1 MLPQH
6 RERSERSI
14 VIVSVGAERR
24 SRTAAARILPALV
37 LGLLTAC
44 SNTATSASNSA
55 ATDAPPQ
62 HAHIGSAAPNWTE
75 PKAGGGTLELA
86 SLKGKAVYLNFFA
99 TWCPPCNEEA
109 PAINALQQKYAS
121 QGLQVVGVDVLENAA
136 AAAKFR
142 DQHKLTYP
150 ALADSGTLR
159 DEYNINGLPVHVFID
174 RAGIVKN
181 IVVGELT
188 PDEMDENVQRILH

>member
-1 MLPQH
+1 MK
-6 RERSERSI
+6 
-14 VIVSVGAERR
+14 
-24 SRTAAARILPALV
+24 PALV
-37 LGLLTAC
+37 TVLALALLAAC
-44 SNTATSASNSA
+44 SGGSHSANGA
-55 ATDAPPQ
+55 AAQEDQAPQ
-62 HAHIGSAAPNWTE
+62 HAHVGSPAPDWTE
-75 PKAGGGTLELA
+75 PKAGGGTLELS

-136 AAAKFR
+136 AAQKFR
-142 DQHKLTYP
+142 DEHKLVYP

-174 RAGIVKN
+174 RAGIVRN
-181 IVVGELT
+181 VVVGELS
-188 PDEMDENVQRILH
+188 PAEMDENVQKVLH

>member
-1 MLPQH
+1 MK
-6 RERSERSI
+6 
-14 VIVSVGAERR
+14 VSTLFA
-24 SRTAAARILPALV
+24 TLALV
-37 LGLLTAC
+37 SLAAC
-44 SNTATSASNSA
+44 SNASNSA
-55 ATDAPPQ
+55 GNSAAAASDAAPQ

-136 AAAKFR
+136 AAEKFR
-142 DQHKLTYP
+142 DEHKLVYP
-150 ALADSGTLR
+150 ALADSGMLR

-174 RAGIVKN
+174 KTGIIKN
-181 IVVGELT
+181 VVVGELS
-188 PDEMDENVQRILH
+188 PSEMDENVQRIIR

>member
-1 MLPQH
+1 MPP
-6 RERSERSI
+6 
-14 VIVSVGAERR
+14 VIPSVGAKRR
-24 SRTAAARILPALV
+24 SRRIAIILSLAS
-37 LGLLTAC
+37 LTAC
-44 SNTATSASNSA
+44 GGASNSA
-55 ATDAPPQ
+55 TNSAAAADAAPQ

-121 QGLQVVGVDVLENAA
+121 QGLQVVGVDVLENAGA
-136 AAAKFR
+136 AEKFR
-142 DQHKLTYP
+142 EEHKLAYP

-159 DEYNINGLPVHVFID
+159 DEYGINGLPVHVFID

-181 IVVGELT
+181 IVVGELS
-188 PDEMDENVQRILH
+188 PSEMDENVQRIIR

>member
-1 MLPQH
+1 MN
-6 RERSERSI
+6 
-14 VIVSVGAERR
+14 A
-24 SRTAAARILPALV
+24 RTPLMVLV
-37 LGLLTAC
+37 VALLTAC
-44 SNTATSASNSA
+44 SSASNSA
-55 ATDAPPQ
+55 SNAAAAATDAAPQ
-62 HAHIGSAAPNWTE
+62 HAHIGSPAPNWTE

-109 PAINALQQKYAS
+109 PAINALQQKYGPR
-121 QGLQVVGVDVLENAA
+121 GLQVVGVDVLENAGA
-136 AAAKFR
+136 AQKFSTE
-142 DQHKLTYP
+142 HKLTYP

-181 IVVGELT
+181 IVVGELS
-188 PDEMDENVQRILH
+188 PSEMDENVQRIIK

>member
-1 MLPQH
+1 MKLH
-6 RERSERSI
+6 F
-14 VIVSVGAERR
+14 
-24 SRTAAARILPALV
+24 TFAALLLAW
-37 LGLLTAC
+37 LTAC
-44 SNTATSASNSA
+44 GSASNSA
-55 ATDAPPQ
+55 TNSAAAADAAPQ

-109 PAINALQQKYAS
+109 PAINALQQKYAA
-121 QGLQVVGVDVLENAA
+121 QGLQVVGVDVLENAGSA
-136 AAAKFR
+136 EKFR
-142 DQHKLTYP
+142 EEHKLVYP

-159 DEYNINGLPVHVFID
+159 DEYDINGLPVHVFID

-181 IVVGELT
+181 IVVGELS
-188 PDEMDENVQRILH
+188 PSEMDENIQRIIR

>member
-1 MLPQH
+1 MPAH
-6 RERSERSI
+6 IRAS
-14 VIVSVGAERR
+14 SV
-24 SRTAAARILPALV
+24 AAACALAV
-37 LGLLTAC
+37 LVACAGGSKSAGNAAAQSDQPQTAG
-44 SNTATSASNSA
+44 
-55 ATDAPPQ
+55 
-62 HAHIGSAAPNWTE
+62 IGSPAPNFTE

-109 PAINALQQKYAS
+109 PAINALQKKYAA

-136 AAAKFR
+136 AAQKFR
-142 DQHKLTYP
+142 DEHQLIYP

-159 DEYNINGLPVHVFID
+159 DEYNINGLPVHAFID
-174 RAGIVKN
+174 RTGIIRN

-188 PDEMDENVQRILH
+188 PAEMEENIQRILR

>member
-1 MLPQH
+1 M
-6 RERSERSI
+6 I
-14 VIVSVGAERR
+14 ATVILSVMSAANVVEGRR
-24 SRTAAARILPALV
+24 IAIILS
-37 LGLLTAC
+37 LGLLAAC
-44 SNTATSASNSA
+44 SGASNAATNS
-55 ATDAPPQ
+55 ATDANAAPQ

-75 PKAGGGTLELA
+75 PEAGGGTLELA

-136 AAAKFR
+136 AAEKFR
-142 DQHKLTYP
+142 TEHKLVYP

-174 RAGIVKN
+174 RAGVVKN
-181 IVVGELT
+181 IVVGELS
-188 PDEMDENVQRILH
+188 PSEMDENVQRIIR

>member
-1 MLPQH
+1 MKA
-6 RERSERSI
+6 SF
-14 VIVSVGAERR
+14 
-24 SRTAAARILPALV
+24 TFAA
-37 LGLLTAC
+37 LLLASLAAC
-44 SNTATSASNSA
+44 SNTSNSASNA
-55 ATDAPPQ
+55 GANATDAAPQ
-62 HAHIGSAAPNWTE
+62 HAHIGSVAPNWTE
-75 PKAGGGTLELA
+75 AKAGGGTLELA

-109 PAINALQQKYAS
+109 PAIDALQHKYAS

-142 DQHKLTYP
+142 DEHKLSYP
-150 ALADSGTLR
+150 ALVDSGTLR

-181 IVVGELT
+181 IVVGELS
-188 PDEMDENVQRILH
+188 PSEMDENVQRILR

>member
-1 MLPQH
+1 MKA
-6 RERSERSI
+6 S
-14 VIVSVGAERR
+14 
-24 SRTAAARILPALV
+24 TTFAALALA
-37 LGLLTAC
+37 LLTAC
-44 SNTATSASNSA
+44 SSASNSA
-55 ATDAPPQ
+55 SNAASDAAASAAPDAGDA
-62 HAHIGSAAPNWTE
+62 HAHIGSVAPNWTE
-75 PKAGGGTLELA
+75 PLSGGGTLQLS

-136 AAAKFR
+136 AAAKFK
-142 DQHKLTYP
+142 DEHKLTYP
-150 ALADSGTLR
+150 ALVDSGTLR

-188 PDEMDENVQRILH
+188 PAEMDENVQRIIS